1 MDKTLATDE
10 MWEAYTGATGRGG
23 DYTVGAFGDHPQ
35 LVDELLA
42 LVLDGTKRATA
53 AAVREFEL
61 VGEPLPRAGDHFVVL
76 DSAGT
81 PRCICRT
88 TEVRIGPLSS
98 VRPAFAW
105 DEGEGDRTRED
116 WLHEHSRYFD
126 RVAEHAGIDLPEDVE
141 VAFERFAVVW
151 PPEHADPPQGPRSEL
166 DPFNLTDT
174 YLHLRLGAGVAA
186 LPGGPEFWTKIGERP
201 HLERGRLVS
210 SFPVEAD
217 WEHWER
223 LLTGGRVLYL
233 LDGSIDLIL
242 ELPTG
247 QETVELRGRQG
258 IVVPPGVW
266 HRAVVHEPGEL
277 LTITPGA
284 TTEHRGV

>member
-10 MWEAYTGATGRGG
+10 MWEAYTATTSRGG
-23 DYTVGAFGDHPQ
+23 DYTVAAFGDHPQ

-53 AAVREFEL
+53 AAVHEFDV
-61 VGEPLPRAGDHFVVL
+61 VGEPLPRPGDHFVVV
-76 DSAGT
+76 DSSGQ

-88 TEVRIGPLSS
+88 SEVRIGPLSS

-116 WLHEHSRYFD
+116 WLHEHHRYFD
-126 RVAEHAGIDLPEDVE
+126 RVAEHAGIDLPDDVE
-141 VAFERFAVVW
+141 VAFERFTVVW
-151 PPEHADPPQGPRSEL
+151 PPEHADPPEGPRSEL
-166 DPFNLTDT
+166 DPFDLVHT

-186 LPGGPEFWTKIGERP
+186 MPGGPEFWSKLDSRP
-201 HLERGRLVS
+201 HLQQGRLVS
-210 SFPVEAD
+210 SYRVDHD
-217 WEHWER
+217 WEHWR
-223 LLTGGRVLYL
+223 RNLAGGDLVYL
-233 LDGSIDLIL
+233 LEGSVDLVL
-242 ELPTG
+242 DLPTG
-247 QETVELRGRQG
+247 QQTVELRGRQG

-284 TTEHRGV
+284 GSERRPV